1 MNTITKLCKENGA
14 TILTGL
20 GVVGVA
26 STAVMAARAT
36 PKAISLLAEKEMHK
50 QENYGEGLTR
60 FEKALAMAP
69 AYIPAILMGT
79 ATVGCILG
87 ANHLNKVR
95 QADLLAAYACLDATF
110 KDYQAKVKDIF
121 GEAGEKKVREELEK
135 ERFISEKYG
144 DPSEKKLFYDEFSN
158 RYFEMSIHEL
168 LKAIYDANRMYNY
181 LGELK
186 LNELYEYLG
195 LKKIDIGETLGWN
208 AQKDW
213 ECYGFSW
220 IEVRWEQIETPD
232 NLEAFAIRFE
242 IDPAKDYEEWNV

>member
-20 GVVGVA
+20 GVAGVV

-36 PKAISLLAEKEMHK
+36 PKAISLLAEKEMYK
-50 QENYGEGLTR
+50 QENYGESLTR